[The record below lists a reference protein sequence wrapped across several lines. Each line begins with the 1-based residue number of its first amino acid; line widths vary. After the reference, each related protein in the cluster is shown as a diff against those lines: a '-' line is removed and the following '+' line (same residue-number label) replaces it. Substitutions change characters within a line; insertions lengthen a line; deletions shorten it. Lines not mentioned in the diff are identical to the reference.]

1 MAAVC
6 DGSPNEASVG
16 LQRAAVKPGHE
27 QFYGRQLLRLLGR
40 CRPRTGRGLTSR
52 DGGIPKAAPGHDAIQ
67 WQGARGEGRGGEP
80 ASGSPWDVLAL

>member
-80 ASGSPWDVLAL
+80 AGESPWDVLAL